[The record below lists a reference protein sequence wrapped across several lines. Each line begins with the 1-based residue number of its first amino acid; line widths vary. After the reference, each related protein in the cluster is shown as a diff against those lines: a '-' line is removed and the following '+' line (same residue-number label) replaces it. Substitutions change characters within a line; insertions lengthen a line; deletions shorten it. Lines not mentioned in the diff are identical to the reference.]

1 MFIKQNPINPELK
14 WKFDSYLG
22 YNRSW
27 WSYYSQYK
35 NVIDAIV
42 NGIEQSTPIDT
53 VSLPLLF
60 LIRHSLELALK
71 ANVLKLEQI
80 NHDVEKIELKGKK
93 YHSLEL
99 LFNRF
104 KEHLEKVRAT
114 FPISP
119 EIKGQIDNDLMKFSP
134 LVDKLHKLDQGS
146 FNFRYPVDTNGNY
159 NFSWDTRENISEI
172 VDMYYSIQ
180 SFLVFIENALTEE
193 GIFLQ
198 T

>member
-1 MFIKQNPINPELK
+1 
-14 WKFDSYLG
+14 
-22 YNRSW
+22 
-27 WSYYSQYK
+27 
-35 NVIDAIV
+35 
-42 NGIEQSTPIDT
+42 
-53 VSLPLLF
+53 LPLLF

-180 SFLVFIENALTEE
+180 SFLVFIENALIEE